1 MVGVN
6 IEYFKQS
13 VLRFDHLDF
22 KKALKIDVGIILGS
36 LGLWAIKCHIDKCK
50 ENGDNENKKQY

>member
-6 IEYFKQS
+6 IEYFKQC

-36 LGLWAIKCHIDKCK
+36 LGLWAIKNHIDLCK
-50 ENGDNENKKQY
+50 EKGDSENKKMY